1 MSTKEQRQ
9 KWAKQRID
17 ALKAMKRCVCCGK
30 QDAYTLVGRWR
41 CAECSEKN
49 AQYAFK
55 WQREH
60 PEETKTR
67 QKNYYEKRKAN
78 RICVLCGNPLPPERK
93 AVSCKRCSVKYAEY
107 KRQERLRKNETSP
120 LYSFVEQHPDMCTR
134 CRKAPRYK
142 NFKLCEACY
151 NHNVSAS
158 HKAAEIRHQN
168 EEENKT

>member
-60 PEETKTR
+60 PKKTIMKSAK
-67 QKNYYEKRKAN
+67 QTEFAFF
-78 RICVLCGNPLPPERK
+78 
-93 AVSCKRCSVKYAEY
+93 AE
-107 KRQERLRKNETSP
+107 
-120 LYSFVEQHPDMCTR
+120 TR
-134 CRKAPRYK
+134 CRLKEKR
-142 NFKLCEACY
+142 
-151 NHNVSAS
+151 
-158 HKAAEIRHQN
+158 
-168 EEENKT
+168 